1 MHAEISYQSGP
12 VVRSVDKAIHRI
24 NHYSEDLNHYP
35 EDLNHYPED
44 YVSTG
49 ESDFLRG
56 YCYPPLKQLSF
67 VATV

>member
-35 EDLNHYPED
+35 ED